1 MITKQDCLLLLSE
14 LRSKG
19 VDTTAQIRKCVSSPT
34 VDLDILKFIND
45 NRPLDI
51 VDFYTKIRKSYN
63 NKKSVLYKNIVK
75 ELDETQITDILS
87 TLASLQLQI
96 FLFAKNVDDPEL
108 FYKHARLDEISKCL
122 LDYSQSYSLVN
133 CINLLRIVKAD
144 MKALESISR

>member
-34 VDLDILKFIND
+34 VDIETLKFIND

-51 VDFYTKIRKSYN
+51 IDFYTKIRKSYN

-122 LDYSQSYSLVN
+122 LDYSQTYSLVN

>member
-19 VDTTAQIRKCVSSPT
+19 IDTTEQIRECVSSPT
-34 VDLDILKFIND
+34 VNLDVLKFIND

-51 VDFYTKIRKSYN
+51 IEFYEKLRKSYN

-75 ELDETQITDILS
+75 ELDETKITDILT
-87 TLASLQLQI
+87 TLSSLQLQI
-96 FLFAKNVDDPEL
+96 FLFAKNLDDPEQ
-108 FYKHARLDEISKCL
+108 FYKHARLDEISKCIL
-122 LDYSQSYSLVN
+122 NYSQTYSLVN

>member
-14 LRSKG
+14 LKTKG
-19 VDTTAQIRKCVSSPT
+19 IDTTEQIRDCVSSPS
-34 VDLDILKFIND
+34 VSLDVLKFIND

-51 VDFYTKIRKSYN
+51 IEFYEKLRKSYN

-75 ELDETQITDILS
+75 ELDETKITEVLTTLS
-87 TLASLQLQI
+87 SLQLQI
-96 FLFAKNVDDPEL
+96 FLFAKNLENPEQ
-108 FYKHARLDEISKCL
+108 FYKHARLDEISKCIL
-122 LDYSQSYSLVN
+122 NYSQTYSLVN

>member
-14 LRSKG
+14 LRAKG
-19 VDTTAQIRKCVSSPT
+19 VDTTAQIRKCVASPT
-34 VDLDILKFIND
+34 VNVETLKFIND

-51 VDFYTKIRKSYN
+51 VEFYTKIRKSYN
-63 NKKSVLYKNIVK
+63 NKKSILYKNIVK

-96 FLFAKNVDDPEL
+96 FLFAKNIDDPEL

-122 LDYSQSYSLVN
+122 LDYSQTYSLVN

>member
-14 LRSKG
+14 LKSRG
-19 VDTTAQIRKCVSSPT
+19 VDTNEQVRKVMSEPSVSLE
-34 VDLDILKFIND
+34 VLKFIND
-45 NRPLDI
+45 NRSLDI
-51 VDFYTKIRKSYN
+51 IKFYEKLRKSYN

-75 ELDETQITDILS
+75 ELDETQITDVLT

-96 FLFAKNVDDPEL
+96 LLFAKNVDDQEL
-108 FYKHARLDEISKCL
+108 FFNHARLSEISACL
-122 LDYSQSYSLVN
+122 LDYSRTYSLIN

>member
-14 LRSKG
+14 LKTKG
-19 VDTTAQIRKCVSSPT
+19 IDTTEQIRECVSSPT
-34 VDLDILKFIND
+34 VSLDVLKFIND

-51 VDFYTKIRKSYN
+51 IEFYEKLRKSYN

-75 ELDETQITDILS
+75 ELDESKITDILT
-87 TLASLQLQI
+87 TLSSLQLQI
-96 FLFAKNVDDPEL
+96 FLFAKNVDDPEQ

-122 LDYSQSYSLVN
+122 LNYSQTYSLVN

>member
-14 LRSKG
+14 LKTKG
-19 VDTTAQIRKCVSSPT
+19 VDTTEQIKECVSSPS
-34 VDLDILKFIND
+34 VSLDVLKFIND

-51 VDFYTKIRKSYN
+51 IEFYEKLRKSYN

-75 ELDETQITDILS
+75 ELDETKITEVLTTLS
-87 TLASLQLQI
+87 SLQLQI
-96 FLFAKNVDDPEL
+96 FLFAKNLENPEQ
-108 FYKHARLDEISKCL
+108 FYKHARLDEISKCIL
-122 LDYSQSYSLVN
+122 NYSQTYSLVN

>member
-14 LRSKG
+14 LRTKG
-19 VDTTAQIRKCVSSPT
+19 IDTTEQIRECVSSPT
-34 VDLDILKFIND
+34 VSLDVLKFIND

-51 VDFYTKIRKSYN
+51 IEFYEKLRKSYN

-75 ELDETQITDILS
+75 ELDETKITDILT
-87 TLASLQLQI
+87 TLSSLQLQI
-96 FLFAKNVDDPEL
+96 FLFAKNVADPEQ

-122 LDYSQSYSLVN
+122 LNYSQTYSLVN